1 MLFCMP
7 IYNKSKKDITNGA
20 LLYYSPKSMKPKG
33 SVSNW
38 DFAQLKEIKVKGID
52 SDNFRFYKY
61 K

>member
-52 SDNFRFYKY
+52 S
-61 K
+61 